1 MSWDGPAAPQM
12 RDGIALTK
20 DLWFFILSFFSLWK
34 SLMCVDHAEHASS
47 HMRNDE
53 FDSTL
58 LQFVLSSSICRPTDD
73 MRSFSLF
80 CMCVLVWLDSVCAC
94 VFVLLKIL
102 KKKICS
108 IIDLSP
114 LNLCQ
119 FLLFSFSFHALN
131 NLLGNGKLRPH
142 WRPTMSTMMMNSTP
156 FARAPLNVDEDEEP
170 RCVQLTNQHKG
181 AIRFIRKVN
190 SYLFQIPI
198 LQPLSIFSVCRDFIA
213 VVRLPK
219 TFYTLLKL

>member
-1 MSWDGPAAPQM
+1 MSWDWPAAPQM

-20 DLWFFILSFFSLWK
+20 DLWFFILSFFFSLSS
-34 SLMCVDHAEHASS
+34 SLMCVNHAEHASS

-73 MRSFSLF
+73 MRSFPLF

-94 VFVLLKIL
+94 VFVLLKTL

-119 FLLFSFSFHALN
+119 FLLSSPSHFTLSIIFW
-131 NLLGNGKLRPH
+131 GMEILRPH
-142 WRPTMSTMMMNSTP
+142 RRPTMSTMMMNSTP
-156 FARAPLNVDEDEEP
+156 FARA
-170 RCVQLTNQHKG
+170 HH
-181 AIRFIRKVN
+181 
-190 SYLFQIPI
+190 SM
-198 LQPLSIFSVCRDFIA
+198 
-213 VVRLPK
+213 
-219 TFYTLLKL
+219 